1 MKAYR
6 FQDKSRSIDALL
18 DAEQQY
24 SYSWDLSLE
33 ETDAVRHGISACTSL
48 ADLAAYVACS
58 GLQATDPGLIVL
70 EGTESEDTPLDG
82 EMGEV
87 LVLPTAARWADED
100 TETRFFDAVGE
111 LADMYY
117 YGGQSFEAVREAA
130 QDLI

>member
-6 FQDKSRSIDALL
+6 FQDKNRDLEALL

-33 ETDAVRHGISACTSL
+33 ETGAVRHGISACESL

-58 GLQATDPGLIVL
+58 ALQATDPGVILI
-70 EGTESEDTPLDG
+70 EGPESEDTPLDADQG
-82 EMGEV
+82 EI
-87 LVLPTAARWADED
+87 LVLPTAARWVDEN
-100 TETRFFDAVGE
+100 TEERFFDVVGE

-117 YGGQSFEAVREAA
+117 SGQPFEAVREVA

>member
-6 FQDKSRSIDALL
+6 FQDKNRSIDALL

-33 ETDAVRHGISACTSL
+33 ETDAVRHGISACESL

-58 GLQATDPGLIVL
+58 ALQATDPGVVIL
-70 EGTESEDTPLDG
+70 EGTESEDTPLDADQ
-82 EMGEV
+82 GEV

-111 LADMYY
+111 LADMFYS
-117 YGGQSFEAVREAA
+117 GQSFEAVREAA

>member
-6 FQDKSRSIDALL
+6 FQDKNRDINALIDP
-18 DAEQQY
+18 EQQY

-33 ETDAVRHGISACTSL
+33 ETDAVRHGISACESL

-58 GLQATDPGLIVL
+58 ALQATDPGVIILD
-70 EGTESEDTPLDG
+70 GTESEDMPLDADQ
-82 EMGEV
+82 GEV
-87 LVLPTAARWADED
+87 LVLPTAARWVDEA
-100 TETRFFDAVGE
+100 TENHFFDVVGE

-117 YGGQSFEAVREAA
+117 SGTSFEAVREAA

>member
-6 FQDKSRSIDALL
+6 FQDKNREIETLL
-18 DAEQQY
+18 DPEQQF

-33 ETDAVRHGISACTSL
+33 ETDAVRHGISACESL

-58 GLQATDPGLIVL
+58 GLQAIDPGLIVL

-87 LVLPTAARWADED
+87 LVLPTAARWADEA
-100 TETRFFDAVGE
+100 TEDRFFNVVGD
-111 LADMYY
+111 LVDLYY
-117 YGGQSFEAVREAA
+117 SGQSFEAVREAA

>member
-6 FQDKSRSIDALL
+6 FQDKNRDIDALL
-18 DAEQQY
+18 DPEQQY

-33 ETDAVRHGISACTSL
+33 ETDAVRHGISACESL

-58 GLQATDPGLIVL
+58 GLQANDPGLIVL
-70 EGTESEDTPLDG
+70 EGTESEDAPLDADQ
-82 EMGEV
+82 GEV
-87 LVLPTAARWADED
+87 LVLPTAARWADEA

-111 LADMYY
+111 LVDMFYS
-117 YGGQSFEAVREAA
+117 GQPFEAVREAA

>member
-6 FQDKSRSIDALL
+6 FQDKNRDIDALL
-18 DAEQQY
+18 DPEQQY

-33 ETDAVRHGISACTSL
+33 ETDAVRHGISACESL

-58 GLQATDPGLIVL
+58 GLQANDPGLIIL
-70 EGTESEDTPLDG
+70 EGTESEDAPLDADQ
-82 EMGEV
+82 GEV
-87 LVLPTAARWADED
+87 LVLPTAARWADEA

-111 LADMYY
+111 LADMFYS
-117 YGGQSFEAVREAA
+117 GQTFEAVREAA

>member
-6 FQDKSRSIDALL
+6 FQDKSRDIEAML
-18 DAEQQY
+18 DAEEQF
-24 SYSWDLSLE
+24 SYSWCLSLE
-33 ETDAVRHGISACTSL
+33 ETDAVRHGISACESL

-58 GLQATDPGLIVL
+58 ALQATDPGVVLL
-70 EGTESEDTPLDG
+70 EGVESEDTPLDADQG
-82 EMGEV
+82 EI

-100 TETRFFDAVGE
+100 IEARFFDVVGE

-117 YGGQSFEAVREAA
+117 GGHPFEAVREAA